1 MGRKINQKSIKIEA
15 EIECVPGSIFGGIF
29 MDLIAYGNLPHRA
42 LGKLSNMVPKIFKK
56 STKTGVP
63 HRPRKLK
70 KQPKMGYPIGP
81 GRLRRLLGS
90 LGESWARFGG
100 ILGRLGCILGPSWA
114 ILGRTS
120 GQHGSNLGAKMEL
133 KWAKNRSKNRSKF

>member
-1 MGRKINQKSIKIEA
+1 MEEKSTKNRSKIEA
-15 EIECVPGSIFGGIF
+15 KIECVPGWIFGGILV
-29 MDLIAYGNLPHRA
+29 DLIAYGNLPHRA

-56 STKTGVP
+56 SSQNGVP

-70 KQPKMGYPIGP
+70 KKPKMGYPIGP

-90 LGESWARFGG
+90 LGESWARFGE

-133 KWAKNRSKNRSKF
+133 KWSKNRSKNRSKF

>member
-1 MGRKINQKSIKIEA
+1 MEKALDVEA
-15 EIECVPGSIFGGIF
+15 MLGSFGGLKEPPKRYKKTLKFEGNGCSIFILEAQMG
-29 MDLIAYGNLPHRA
+29 A
-42 LGKLSNMVPKIFKK
+42 NMVPKIFKK
-56 STKTGVP
+56 STKTGAP

-100 ILGRLGCILGPSWA
+100 ILGRLGCILGQSWA

-133 KWAKNRSKNRSKF
+133 K